1 MQLSRKSKRQAG
13 KDVDKEVVTKRPAR
27 AAAGSASIPEAS
39 ISYRYRIVL
48 VSIAR
53 IDIESIR
60 YRFLTAF
67 TLHPLNSSFFT
78 FSYHD
83 SIKIYLQN
91 VFLFWTRVFLHTI
104 YFNRVY

>member
-1 MQLSRKSKRQAG
+1 MALSTGQIEGLLLGRTRRSIGILVATVMWQ
-13 KDVDKEVVTKRPAR
+13 P
-27 AAAGSASIPEAS
+27 GSASIPKAS

-67 TLHPLNSSFFT
+67 YPAPS
-78 FSYHD
+78 
-83 SIKIYLQN
+83 
-91 VFLFWTRVFLHTI
+91 
-104 YFNRVY
+104 